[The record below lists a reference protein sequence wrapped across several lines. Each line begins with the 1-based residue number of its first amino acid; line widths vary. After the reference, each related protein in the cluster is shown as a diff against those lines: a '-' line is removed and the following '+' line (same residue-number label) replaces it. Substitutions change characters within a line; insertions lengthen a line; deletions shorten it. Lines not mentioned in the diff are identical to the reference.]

1 MKSNERRYLL
11 LKREDAQF
19 LILADFH
26 IGLELETF
34 RDTGVRLDGLS
45 ATMIEDLCSIIAQ
58 SNPTTVFILGDLEH
72 SFRQSRAT
80 KGKTKSSVFSPGG
93 SFQRRYKR
101 QILEPVASLDTNIVL
116 VRGNHDINSR
126 EILPS
131 SVRIIGPRGV
141 SLKVP
146 ERGRIGLLHGHA
158 YPSFVSEEIIVSHIH
173 PTVQI
178 KEEDLDVYHRLP
190 VFLRGEIPTASYET
204 ILAGK
209 VVEAK
214 RTPISTPSVRI
225 TVIPAFNETIF
236 GSPVNKQPQNIP
248 SAFIGK
254 LFSQVDFE
262 VFLLDGN
269 YLGRLS
275 QMSFPTDIKQKPKRK
290 RTNLL

>member
-1 MKSNERRYLL
+1 M
-11 LKREDAQF
+11 
-19 LILADFH
+19 
-26 IGLELETF
+26 
-34 RDTGVRLDGLS
+34 
-45 ATMIEDLCSIIAQ
+45 
-58 SNPTTVFILGDLEH
+58 
-72 SFRQSRAT
+72 
-80 KGKTKSSVFSPGG
+80 
-93 SFQRRYKR
+93 
-101 QILEPVASLDTNIVL
+101 
-116 VRGNHDINSR
+116 
-126 EILPS
+126 
-131 SVRIIGPRGV
+131 
-141 SLKVP
+141 
-146 ERGRIGLLHGHA
+146 LHGHA
-158 YPSFVSEEIIVSHIH
+158 YPSFVSEEIIISHIH

-190 VFLRGEIPTASYET
+190 VFLRGEIPADNYET

-209 VVEAK
+209 VVEEK

-225 TVIPAFNETIF
+225 TVIPSFNETIF

-275 QMSFPTDIKQKPKRK
+275 QLSFSIDIKQKHKRK